1 MASISDLFTN
11 FMRLVNLNF
20 FTKTEANNRFALISD
35 LTGKA
40 DSVHSHTNASSSS
53 AGFMSTTDKSKLD
66 GMDTVSITVK
76 YTDGTTGYLNL
87 YKQT

>member
-20 FTKTEANNRFALISD
+20 FTKTESNNRFALITD
-35 LTGKA
+35 LAGKA

-53 AGFMSTTDKSKLD
+53 AGFMSSNDKSKLD
-66 GMDTVSITVK
+66 GMATVSVSVI
-76 YTDGTTGYLNL
+76 YTDSTTGSLNL
-87 YKQT
+87 YKES